1 MVLEPAAS
9 GRHVGHGLTPDHRAP
24 RPIVTDRRDPERAFR
39 WIVGLLE
46 DQAVPFLL
54 VGGLAARAYGGRRE
68 LADIDFYVPGERLP
82 DIARAASEFVT
93 AGPERVVSAHWDITF
108 MKLEYAG
115 QSIELGA
122 AEDVRIRDE
131 ATGRWAPEP
140 VDLGAAEL
148 KEIFGLRV
156 PVITR
161 ERLLAYKRR
170 LQRPVDLADIEDIET

>member
-1 MVLEPAAS
+1 VKD
-9 GRHVGHGLTPDHRAP
+9 GRN
-24 RPIVTDRRDPERAFR
+24 PERAFR

-46 DQAVPFLL
+46 ELAIPFLL
-54 VGGLAARAYGGRRE
+54 VGGLAARAYGASRE
-68 LADIDFYVPGERLP
+68 LADIDFYVPGERLA

-115 QSIELGA
+115 QCIELGA
-122 AEDVRIRDE
+122 AEDVRIRDG
-131 ATGRWAPEP
+131 ATGPWAREP

-148 KEIFGLRV
+148 KELFGLRV

-161 ERLLAYKRR
+161 DRLLAYKRR
-170 LQRPVDLADIEDIET
+170 LRRPVDLADIEDIET